1 MIIARVPK
9 ENMLED
15 MSDDKER
22 ARLKATI
29 DENLKKV
36 YQETLDEEIPDK
48 FRELLAR
55 LRQKDA
61 GK

>member
-1 MIIARVPK
+1 
-9 ENMLED
+9 

-48 FRELLAR
+48 FRELLAK

>member
-1 MIIARVPK
+1 
-9 ENMLED
+9 MLED

-48 FRELLAR
+48 FRELLAK